1 MEVKTTLYEGYPQ
14 IGSYRL
20 YSGSSNHALAEQV
33 ATSLGVELGIVH
45 LSKFKSGELYAQFP
59 DSVRGVDVYLLQ
71 SFSPPINDHFV
82 ELLLMI
88 DALKRSSVGRINV
101 IIPYFGYGRQ
111 EKQGTHREPISA
123 KVVADVLTTVGAH
136 RVITVDLHAA
146 AIQGFFNIPVDHL
159 TALDV
164 LAEEVKTM
172 QLVNP
177 VVVSP
182 DAGRAKTAEK
192 FAAMLDLPMA
202 IMHKGRPSHN
212 EAVIT
217 HLIGD
222 VKDKTPIVIEDIIDT
237 GGTIVQVVDTLVAM
251 GAKRNAV
258 LCATHGIFSSPA
270 HQRLTH
276 DAIAKVL
283 VTDSLPLPDTM
294 KNLPIK
300 VLPIAPLLARTID
313 RVHQNLA
320 LTEM

>member
-1 MEVKTTLYEGYPQ
+1 VDGRINTNGF
-14 IGSYRL
+14 RL
-20 YSGSSNHALAEQV
+20 YAGSSNRKLALQV
-33 ATSLGVELGIVH
+33 ADELGVELGQVQ
-45 LSKFKSGELYAQFP
+45 LSQFRSGELYAQFP
-59 DSVRGVDVYLLQ
+59 ESVRGLDVYLLQ

-111 EKQGTHREPISA
+111 EKQGEAREPISA

-136 RVITVDLHAA
+136 RVITLDLHAS

-159 TALDV
+159 SALAT
-164 LAEEVKTM
+164 LAERVRTLNLEDA
-172 QLVNP
+172 

-202 IMHKGRPSHN
+202 IMHKGRPKHN

-222 VKDKTPIVIEDIIDT
+222 VKGKTPIVIEDIIDT
-237 GGTIVQVVDTLVAM
+237 GGTIAQVAETLKKM
-251 GAKRNAV
+251 GAKSGAV
-258 LCATHGIFSSPA
+258 LCATHGVFSSPA
-270 HQRLTH
+270 EERLRH
-276 DAIAKVL
+276 DSIAQVI
-283 VTDSLPLPDTM
+283 VTDSCPLRETM
-294 KNLPIK
+294 NGLPIT
-300 VLPIAPLLARTID
+300 VLPIAPLLAKAIG

-320 LTEM
+320 LSTM

>member
-1 MEVKTTLYEGYPQ
+1 MLEVQGSHSGFALYA
-14 IGSYRL
+14 
-20 YSGSSNHALAEQV
+20 GSSHPLLASQV
-33 ATSLGVELGIVH
+33 AHHLGVELGTVE
-45 LSKFKSGELYAQFP
+45 LSRFRSGELYAQFP

-111 EKQGTHREPISA
+111 EKQGQAREPISA

-136 RVITVDLHAA
+136 RVITLDLHAS

-159 TALDV
+159 TALSI
-164 LAEEVKTM
+164 LADEVRT
-172 QLVNP
+172 LGLTDP

-192 FAAMLDLPMA
+192 FAAMLDVPMA
-202 IMHKGRPSHN
+202 IMHKGRPRHN
-212 EAVIT
+212 EAVIS

-222 VKDKTPIVIEDIIDT
+222 VKGKTPIVIEDIIDT
-237 GGTIVQVVDTLVAM
+237 GGTIVQVSQTLEKM
-251 GAKRNAV
+251 GAHSGAV
-258 LCATHGIFSSPA
+258 LCATHGVFSDPA
-270 HQRLTH
+270 QERLVH
-276 DAIAKVL
+276 NSIARIL
-283 VTDSLPLPDTM
+283 VTDSVPIREEMLRLPLT
-294 KNLPIK
+294 
-300 VLPIAPLLARTID
+300 VLPIAPLLATAIG

-320 LTEM
+320 LSSLW

>member
-1 MEVKTTLYEGYPQ
+1 MVDGHFTGT
-14 IGSYRL
+14 SYRL
-20 YSGSSNHALAEQV
+20 FSGSSNRELAEQV
-33 ATSLGVELGIVH
+33 AHSLGVELGQVH

-111 EKQGTHREPISA
+111 EKQGISREPISA

-136 RVITVDLHAA
+136 RVITLDLHAA

-159 TALDV
+159 SALQV
-164 LAEEVKTM
+164 LADEVRSM
-172 QLVNP
+172 NLENA

-192 FAAMLDLPMA
+192 FAAILDLPMA

-222 VKDKTPIVIEDIIDT
+222 VKDKTPVVIEDIIDT

-251 GAKRNAV
+251 GARQNAV
-258 LCATHGIFSSPA
+258 LCATHGVFSTPA
-270 HQRLTH
+270 ETRLQH
-276 DAIAKVL
+276 KAIAQVL
-283 VTDSLPLPDTM
+283 VTDSIPLPVTM
-294 KNLPIK
+294 KDVPIK

-320 LTEM
+320 LSTM

>member
-1 MEVKTTLYEGYPQ
+1 MLEGHISSSGFALYAGT
-14 IGSYRL
+14 SHR
-20 YSGSSNHALAEQV
+20 ALASQV
-33 ATSLGVELGIVH
+33 AQHLGVELGQVE
-45 LSKFKSGELYAQFP
+45 LSRFRSGELYAQFP
-59 DSVRGVDVYLLQ
+59 ESVRGVDVYLLQ

-111 EKQGTHREPISA
+111 EKQGQAREPISA

-136 RVITVDLHAA
+136 RVITLDLHAS

-159 TALDV
+159 TALSI
-164 LAEEVKTM
+164 LAEEVRSLK
-172 QLVNP
+172 LVDP

-202 IMHKGRPSHN
+202 IMHKGRPKHN
-212 EAVIT
+212 EAVIS

-222 VKDKTPIVIEDIIDT
+222 VKGKTPIVIEDIIDT
-237 GGTIVQVVDTLVAM
+237 GGTIVQVSETLKKM
-251 GAKRNAV
+251 GARSGAV
-258 LCATHGIFSSPA
+258 LCATHGVFSSPA
-270 HQRLTH
+270 EERLLH
-276 DAIAKVL
+276 DSIFRVL
-283 VTDSLPLPDTM
+283 VTDSVPLRSEM
-294 KNLPIK
+294 KALPIT
-300 VLPIAPLLARTID
+300 VLPVAPLLATAIG

-320 LTEM
+320 LSTMW

>member
-1 MEVKTTLYEGYPQ
+1 MIEGHFT
-14 IGSYRL
+14 GTSYRL
-20 YSGSSNHALAEQV
+20 YSGSSNRALAEQV
-33 ATSLGVELGIVH
+33 AASLGVELGQVH

-101 IIPYFGYGRQ
+101 IVPYFGYGRQ
-111 EKQGTHREPISA
+111 EKQGNHREPISA

-136 RVITVDLHAA
+136 RVITLDLHAA

-159 TALDV
+159 TALNV
-164 LAEEVKTM
+164 LADEVRSMNLK
-172 QLVNP
+172 NA

-192 FAAMLDLPMA
+192 FAAILDLPMA

-222 VKDKTPIVIEDIIDT
+222 VKDKTPVVIEDIIDT

-251 GAKRNAV
+251 GARQNAV
-258 LCATHGIFSSPA
+258 LCATHGVFSTPA
-270 HQRLTH
+270 ETRLRH
-276 DAIAKVL
+276 PAIAQVL
-283 VTDSLPLPDTM
+283 VTDSLPLPDSM
-294 KNLPIK
+294 RDVPIK

-313 RVHQNLA
+313 RLHQNLA
-320 LTEM
+320 LTTM

>member
-1 MEVKTTLYEGYPQ
+1 MVDGYFT
-14 IGSYRL
+14 GTSYRL
-20 YSGSSNHALAEQV
+20 YSGSSNRVLAEQV
-33 ATSLGVELGIVH
+33 AHILGVELGQVH

-111 EKQGTHREPISA
+111 EKQGIFREPISA

-136 RVITVDLHAA
+136 RVITLDLHAA

-159 TALDV
+159 TALNV
-164 LAEEVKTM
+164 LADEVRSM
-172 QLVNP
+172 NLENA

-192 FAAMLDLPMA
+192 FAAILDLPMA

-222 VKDKTPIVIEDIIDT
+222 VKDKTPVVIEDIIDT

-251 GAKRNAV
+251 GAMQNAV
-258 LCATHGIFSSPA
+258 LCATHGVFSTPA
-270 HQRLTH
+270 ETRLQH
-276 DAIAKVL
+276 KAIAQVL
-283 VTDSLPLPDTM
+283 VTDSLPLPETM
-294 KNLPIK
+294 KDVPIK

-320 LTEM
+320 LSTM